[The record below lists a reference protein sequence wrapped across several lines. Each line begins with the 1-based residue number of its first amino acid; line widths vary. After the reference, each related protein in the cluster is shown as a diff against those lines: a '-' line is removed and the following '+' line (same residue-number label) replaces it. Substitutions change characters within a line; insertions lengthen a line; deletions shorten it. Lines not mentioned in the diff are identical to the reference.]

1 MQPEFR
7 GIIPEANSSPTEI
20 FEVYQTTQDFYQE
33 VKSREEFENYCE
45 WYYMIAEQHQQ
56 ELQKMRG
63 DINIF
68 GFFSKL
74 IHFH

>member
-7 GIIPEANSSPTEI
+7 EIIPEVNLPATET
-20 FEVYQTTQDFYQE
+20 FQLYQTTQDFYQE
-33 VKSREEFENYCE
+33 VTYREEFKNYCQ

-63 DINIF
+63 DLNIF
-68 GFFSKL
+68 GFFSQL
-74 IHFH
+74 INGK